1 VSKNLYNIEVG
12 RLRIKKKEAVIP
24 FRETLAYRMILLA
37 GSTIVFLIALYITI
51 SRFPAGINSS
61 LIASAI
67 ITAAGAF
74 SIYFNADHLR
84 EAKIPKQ
91 TLSRMKRR

>member
-1 VSKNLYNIEVG
+1 VG

-37 GSTIVFLIALYITI
+37 GSTIVFLIALYIMLRAFQT
-51 SRFPAGINSS
+51 GIGVSF
-61 LIASAI
+61 IASAVV
-67 ITAAGAF
+67 TAAGAF
-74 SIYFNADHLR
+74 AIYYNADHLR